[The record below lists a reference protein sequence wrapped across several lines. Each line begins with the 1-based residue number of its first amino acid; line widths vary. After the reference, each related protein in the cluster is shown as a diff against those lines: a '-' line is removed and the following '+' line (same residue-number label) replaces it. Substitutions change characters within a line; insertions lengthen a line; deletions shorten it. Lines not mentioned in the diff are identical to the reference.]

1 MTIAVISMI
10 REPWGGS
17 EELWYQMAKA
27 ALAEK
32 HTVLHLSYDCGKL
45 HPKTEELIQLGMK
58 AYQRPSYT
66 PQPNTLLRL
75 LHKALFF
82 LKKRLNQSVSA
93 IFAQQPD
100 IVLYNGTC
108 YSIADEKKL
117 LQQLHKSNC
126 TFYILGHFT
135 DERSNTLSAAAKATI
150 IAAYQRAAKVFF
162 VAARTKNVV
171 EQQLGISIPQTVIVR
186 NPVNLSSVEPVA
198 YPVNNTIQMAMVAN
212 LITEHKGQDI
222 VLRIL
227 ALPQWKMQDCHLNI
241 YGSGKDEQY
250 LKQLVQELDLTQK
263 VSFYGKVND
272 IRLLWAANHILLM
285 PSHME
290 GMPLALVEAMLCGR
304 TAVVTDVGGNKEW
317 IDDGSYGFIAAAA
330 TVASFEAAL
339 QRAFAQKDAWQQL
352 GILAHQKAMEIYDP
366 AAGKTL
372 LQLISS

>member
-17 EELWYQMAKA
+17 EELWYQMAKQ

-32 HTVLHLSYDCGKL
+32 HTVLHLSYDCGTL
-45 HPKTEELIQLGMK
+45 HPKTQELITMGMK
-58 AYQRPSYT
+58 EYQRPTYT
-66 PQPNTLLRL
+66 PQSNTFLRIL
-75 LHKALFF
+75 QKAVFF
-82 LKKRLNQSVSA
+82 FKKRLSQSVSEL
-93 IFAQQPD
+93 FAQQPD

-117 LQQLHKSNC
+117 LQYLYKSNAA
-126 TFYILGHFT
+126 FYILGHFT
-135 DERSNTLSAAAKATI
+135 DERTNPLSASAKATVI
-150 IAAYQRAAKVFF
+150 KAYQRARNIFF
-162 VAARTKNVV
+162 VSARTKDVV
-171 EQQLGISIPQTVIVR
+171 EQQLDISIPQAVVVR
-186 NPVNLSSVEPVA
+186 NPVNLSSVDMVP
-198 YPVNNTIQMAMVAN
+198 YPANNSIQMAMVAN

-222 VLRIL
+222 VLQIL
-227 ALPQWKMQDCHLNI
+227 SAPAWQERNYHLNI
-241 YGSGKDEQY
+241 YGTGKDEQY
-250 LKQLVQELDLTQK
+250 LKHLVQELGLTDK

-317 IDDGSYGFIAAAA
+317 MDDNSNGFIAAAA
-330 TVASFEAAL
+330 TVPAFQEAL
-339 QRAFAQKDAWQQL
+339 NRAFQRRETWQQL
-352 GILAHQKAMEIYDP
+352 GALAHQKAMENYDP